1 VNDSVDKRL
10 AEGDYAG
17 AAGLL
22 EQQQKWAEAA
32 TYYEKVWDFAAA
44 CRMAKLA
51 EDLPRALTNAFRGR
65 DFDTV
70 AEILQQAGTGTSD
83 VIRACAVVCEERGA
97 PLPAAEL
104 YRQLEQD
111 AKAAALF
118 EQAGEAEQAAALY
131 ETLGEVGRAIEL
143 YESACQQEHVRGDRL
158 YRGKLA
164 LAKLLLRHG
173 RFAEAI
179 PLFQTA
185 AHHEPITR
193 EATIGAALGLHRAGY
208 RRAAQIALELG
219 SPDAPSIDE
228 VLADTSFSTVE
239 AEDSEHTVLAGRYRL
254 GKLLGSGGMGRVYS
268 ARDLLG
274 DKQVAVKVFTA
285 PGGAR
290 GRDAYKRFAREA
302 RSTGQ
307 LDHPHIVRLLD
318 FNEEMGF
325 MVLEHMEGGTL
336 RERLRPRLP
345 LATSR
350 TIALQLIGA
359 LAAAHQRGIV
369 HRDIKPSNIFF
380 TGAGAAKLGDFGVA
394 HLQDSGQT
402 QTGAFIG
409 TLAYMSPEQISGD
422 RITFAADIY
431 ALGITMF
438 HMLTGKLPFEP
449 PDLVGKHLH
458 EPPPAPSSIIEDLPA
473 QCDHCVA
480 RCLAK
485 KPADRFES
493 LAALQAA
500 VAAIPTDVDT
510 PRPTRAP
517 NRAPPQVRRV
527 NDHRYAIETL
537 RFVSPALELIEAR
550 DNELDR
556 PVLLVRISP
565 EHRGP
570 LLQLLTAAARGDERL
585 QRVLS
590 LEQNNAVLAMLDG
603 TPIAPGRLAGPAATQ
618 GADRITKNTSC
629 TVEHQQLLRDL
640 AAALAPL
647 HEQGV
652 AHGALRPSTIFTAK
666 EIKNSLQLSIADA
679 LVELANRLQS
689 GRPKPTPQE
698 DILALSKMTDT
709 QFTSSIENAA
719 ALSEWLGE
727 QRVFQRQEAIRS
739 IIEGAIDGS

>member
-485 KPADRFES
+485 KPADPLRVIGGVASRRGRDTDRCRHPATDSRAKPSPSPKSGASMTIAMRSRRCAS
-493 LAALQAA
+493 L
-500 VAAIPTDVDT
+500 
-510 PRPTRAP
+510 
-517 NRAPPQVRRV
+517 
-527 NDHRYAIETL
+527 
-537 RFVSPALELIEAR
+537 SPALELIEAR

-629 TVEHQQLLRDL
+629 TVEHQQLLR
-640 AAALAPL
+640 
-647 HEQGV
+647 
-652 AHGALRPSTIFTAK
+652 RPSRGPRAAYT
-666 EIKNSLQLSIADA
+666 
-679 LVELANRLQS
+679 NR
-689 GRPKPTPQE
+689 
-698 DILALSKMTDT
+698 A
-709 QFTSSIENAA
+709 
-719 ALSEWLGE
+719 
-727 QRVFQRQEAIRS
+727 
-739 IIEGAIDGS
+739 